1 MSSITNEKDNNLS
14 DIIKKILPST
24 DRIDTLVGY
33 FYFSGFQE
41 IYKEL
46 LDKHVRI
53 LVGME
58 IDQQVLNKIS
68 SIDINELDN
77 YLRPAASGSRLA
89 SRENY
94 YNEFVTIFNK
104 TDYFDSN
111 ESLNAFEVFVKKI
124 KNGTLEIKKTSNNQH
139 GKFYI
144 FHYKNE
150 FSQEGMQPGMVISGS
165 SNLTYNGLKGQG
177 EHNLIL
183 RENHY
188 YHSHLDSFKKLW
200 DDSEN
205 IIIVDKDSS
214 DEFFS
219 EIKKRIWLYAEPK
232 PYHLYLKVLDEY
244 FKVEKSTEYKT
255 PSQITD
261 GRFSDLQY
269 QIDAIN
275 LGIDRIDKFNGVIIA
290 DVVGLGK
297 SIIASAIAHNME
309 LTTIV
314 IAPPHLLEQW
324 NDYRLEFNFNADIYS
339 TGKIQEAAEKYAKSN
354 KKLLIILDE
363 AHKHRNE
370 DNESYKAL
378 HKLCV
383 SNKIV
388 ALSAT
393 PFNND
398 PKDIYALIKL
408 FSTPGQSTLKTVEN
422 LSMEFHKLFQEY
434 NAIRR
439 DLRKNKKELE
449 DGIKSRSQELANKL
463 RAMIEP
469 LVIRRSRLDLQA
481 IEFYKNDLKKQ
492 GFSFSEVKDPRLME
506 YELGDLAS
514 LYLATLEKISPK
526 ENPGD
531 IKLGHFIG
539 ARYKPV
545 SYIKEESDFFI
556 KNSNKENAA
565 DFQQSIEQ
573 AQVNVAKFMRRLLV
587 RRFESSIYSFE
598 KSLNNMLVSAEKML
612 DWYNER
618 NEIPVLKKGYI
629 PEISEFDDLNEDEVD
644 EVLKNL
650 EEKGLIRIPVSE
662 FKPDFIIELKNDIDL
677 LKEIRDEWFGANRIL
692 IDPKLLAFCDNI
704 KYLQEENN
712 SRKIVV
718 FTEFSDTADYLAKKL
733 IELGNNRV
741 FKYSSKEASTE
752 NKKIIKVNFD
762 AGLPDKDQKN
772 DFDILIATD
781 AISEGYNLHRAGV
794 VFNYDIPYNPTK
806 VIQRVGRI
814 NRINKKMFDELYI
827 YNCFPTITGEAET
840 RTKAISSLKMGL
852 IHSLM
857 GEDIRYLSEDE
868 ELHNYFAKQY
878 ADESSKIETESW
890 DAIHRN
896 NWLNFIKDK
905 KLVEIVNAIPHRTRI
920 SRLSKEENDK
930 CIIAFGKR
938 GSSYV
943 FANGKNELEIDFVSP
958 EKALNLFISEPT
970 EDSQGTTSNFDE
982 LYQKVKQHIFKNNTH
997 PRMENGS
1004 RRFEVC
1010 AKLDNFSEIHP
1021 NAKNWCY
1028 DVIKI
1033 IKDYDSL
1040 PDGLLKDLA
1049 KINPKTNSPE
1059 EIYREYKKLLPDDYI
1074 KSIFE
1079 MAEMANSEDE
1089 LIVLTE
1095 ELV

>member
-1 MSSITNEKDNNLS
+1 MPSINNEKDNNLS
-14 DIIKKILPST
+14 DVIKKILPST

-46 LDKHVRI
+46 VDKQVRI

-58 IDQQVLNKIS
+58 IDQQILNKIS

-77 YLRPAASGSRLA
+77 YLRPATSSSKTI

-111 ESLNAFEVFVKKI
+111 ESLDAFEIFVEKI

-144 FHYKNE
+144 FHYKSE
-150 FSQEGMQPGMVISGS
+150 FSQDGMQPGMVISGS

-177 EHNLIL
+177 EHNLVL

-188 YHSHLDSFKKLW
+188 YHSHLDDFEKLW
-200 DDSEN
+200 SDSEN
-205 IIIVDKDSS
+205 ITIADKNNS

-232 PYHLYLKVLDEY
+232 PYHLYLKVLNEY
-244 FKVEKSTEYKT
+244 FKVERSAEYKT

-261 GRFSDLQY
+261 GHFSDLQY

-275 LGIDRIDKFNGVIIA
+275 LGIDRIEKFNGVIIA

-297 SIIASAIAHNME
+297 SIIASAIAHNLG

-314 IAPPHLLEQW
+314 IAPPHLIEQW

-339 TGKIQEAAEKYAKSN
+339 TGKIQDAADKYAKSN

-383 SNKIV
+383 GNKII

-408 FSTPGQSTLKTVEN
+408 FNTPGQSTLKTVEN
-422 LSMEFHKLFQEY
+422 LSMEFHKLFREY
-434 NAIRR
+434 SAIRR
-439 DLRKNKKELE
+439 DLRKNNKDMEE
-449 DGIKSRSQELANKL
+449 DIKMRSQELANKL
-463 RAMIEP
+463 RTMIEP

-492 GFSFSEVKDPRLME
+492 GFSFAEVKDPKLME
-506 YELGDLAS
+506 YELGDLAD
-514 LYLATLEKISPK
+514 LYIETLEKISPK
-526 ENPGD
+526 ENTND

-545 SYIKEESDFFI
+545 SYIKKDSDFFL
-556 KNSNKENAA
+556 KNTNKENAA

-598 KSLNNMLVSAEKML
+598 KSLDNMLISAEKML
-612 DWYNER
+612 DWYNKR
-618 NEIPVLKKGYI
+618 HEIPVLKKGYI
-629 PEISEFDDLNEDEVD
+629 PEINEFDDLNEEEVE

-650 EEKGLIRIPVSE
+650 EEKGLIRIPTSE
-662 FKPDFIIELKNDIDL
+662 FNSDFIIELNNDINL
-677 LKEIRDEWFGANRIL
+677 LKEIKNDWFGTNQVL
-692 IDPKLLAFCDNI
+692 IDPKLSAFRDNI
-704 KYLQEENN
+704 KYLQEQNK

-733 IELGNNRV
+733 IEFGNNRV
-741 FKYSSKEASTE
+741 FKYSSKDASTE
-752 NKKIIKVNFD
+752 NKKIIKTNFD
-762 AGLPDKDQKN
+762 AGLAQKEQN
-772 DFDILIATD
+772 DDYDILIATD

-794 VFNYDIPYNPTK
+794 VFNYDIPYNPTR

-827 YNCFPTITGEAET
+827 YNCFPTVTGEVET
-840 RTKAISSLKMGL
+840 RTKAISSLKMSL

-857 GEDIRYLSEDE
+857 GEDVRYLSEDE

-878 ADESSKIETESW
+878 ADENAKTETESW

-896 NWLNFIKDK
+896 NWLNFINDK

-920 SRLSKEENDK
+920 SRLIKEEKNK

-943 FANGKNELEIDFVSP
+943 FAKGVNELEIDFISP
-958 EKALNLFISEPT
+958 EKALNLFISDPNE
-970 EDSQGTTSNFDE
+970 ESQSITSNFDGV
-982 LYQKVKQHIFKNNTH
+982 YQKVKQHIFKNNTH
-997 PRMENGS
+997 PKMENGS

-1010 AKLDNFSEIHP
+1010 AKLDSFSEIYP

-1033 IKDYDSL
+1033 VKDYDSL

-1049 KINPKTNSPE
+1049 KINLKNEVSE
-1059 EIYREYKKLLPDDYI
+1059 DIYNKYKKLLPDDYI
-1074 KSIFE
+1074 RSIFE
-1079 MAEMANSEDE
+1079 MAELANSEDE

>member
-1 MSSITNEKDNNLS
+1 MPSINNEKDNNLS
-14 DIIKKILPST
+14 DVIKKILPST

-46 LDKHVRI
+46 VDKQVRI

-58 IDQQVLNKIS
+58 IDQQILNKIS

-77 YLRPAASGSRLA
+77 YLRPAASSSKTI

-111 ESLNAFEVFVKKI
+111 ESLDAFEIFVKKI
-124 KNGTLEIKKTSNNQH
+124 RNGTLEIKKTSSNQH

-144 FHYKNE
+144 FHYKSE
-150 FSQEGMQPGMVISGS
+150 FSQGGMQPGMVISGS

-188 YHSHLDSFKKLW
+188 YHSHLNDFEKLW
-200 DDSEN
+200 NDSEN
-205 IIIVDKDSS
+205 ITIADKNNS
-214 DEFFS
+214 DDFFS

-244 FKVEKSTEYKT
+244 FKVERSEEYKT
-255 PSQITD
+255 PGQITD

-269 QIDAIN
+269 QVDAIN
-275 LGIDRIDKFNGVIIA
+275 LGIDRIEKFNGVIIA

-297 SIIASAIAHNME
+297 SIIASAIAHNLG
-309 LTTIV
+309 LTTVV

-339 TGKIQEAAEKYAKSN
+339 TGKIQDAADKYSKTN

-383 SNKIV
+383 GNKII

-408 FSTPGQSTLKTVEN
+408 FNTPGQSTLKTVEN
-422 LSMEFHKLFQEY
+422 LSMEFHKLFHEY
-434 NAIRR
+434 STIRR
-439 DLRKNKKELE
+439 DLRKNRKDME
-449 DGIKSRSQELANKL
+449 DNIKLRSQELANKL

-492 GFSFSEVKDPRLME
+492 GFSFAEVKDPRLME
-506 YELGDLAS
+506 YELGDLS
-514 LYLATLEKISPK
+514 NLYIETLEKISPK
-526 ENPGD
+526 ENASD

-545 SYIKEESDFFI
+545 SYIKQDSDFFV
-556 KNSNKENAA
+556 KNINKENAA

-598 KSLNNMLVSAEKML
+598 KSLDNMLASAEKML

-618 NEIPVLKKGYI
+618 HEIPVLKKGYI
-629 PEISEFDDLNEDEVD
+629 PEITEFDDLNEDEVE

-662 FKPDFIIELKNDIDL
+662 FTPDFITELNNDINL
-677 LKEIRDEWFGANRIL
+677 LKEIKDNWFGANRIL
-692 IDPKLLAFCDNI
+692 IDPKLLAFRDNI
-704 KYLQEENN
+704 KYLQEQNK

-718 FTEFSDTADYLAKKL
+718 FTEFSDTADYLTKKL
-733 IELGNNRV
+733 TELGNNRV
-741 FKYSSKEASTE
+741 FKYSSKEASVE
-752 NKKIIKVNFD
+752 NKKIIKANFD
-762 AGLPDKDQKN
+762 AGLLEKDQKN

-794 VFNYDIPYNPTK
+794 VFNYDIPYNPTR

-827 YNCFPTITGEAET
+827 YNCFPTVTGEAET
-840 RTKAISSLKMGL
+840 RTKAISSLKMSL

-857 GEDIRYLSEDE
+857 GEDVRYLSEDE

-878 ADESSKIETESW
+878 ADENAKMETESW
-890 DAIHRN
+890 DAPHRN

-920 SRLSKEENDK
+920 SRLTKEENNK
-930 CIIAFGKR
+930 CIVAFGKR

-943 FANGKNELEIDFVSP
+943 FAKGSNELEIDFISP
-958 EKALNLFISEPT
+958 EKALNLFVSEPA
-970 EDSQGTTSNFDE
+970 EESQGTTSNFDGI
-982 LYQKVKQHIFKNNTH
+982 YQKVKQHIFKNNTH
-997 PRMENGS
+997 PKMENGS

-1010 AKLDNFSEIHP
+1010 AKLDSFSEIYP
-1021 NAKNWCY
+1021 TAKNWCY

-1049 KINPKTNSPE
+1049 KVNPKSDLPNNV
-1059 EIYREYKKLLPDDYI
+1059 YDDYKKLLPDDYI
-1074 KSIFE
+1074 KNIFE
-1079 MAEMANSEDE
+1079 MAELANSEDE